1 MQQNPHSAGSADSV
15 DYYSTRNL
23 HPRTGD
29 CAAFTGRASGS
40 DVSPRSD
47 FHDDLLTPSKPVAE
61 PSQAHEVPT
70 NADVELEGVTA
81 DGGFAVNVGFDN
93 INQSDLSPD
102 EQGNLE
108 GQVSATQP
116 YRTAAQVEGKK
127 PPHAVPP
134 KAAVPKLAV
143 VLMCAGTRGDVQPFI
158 ALGSSCS
165 PVACPAQNM
174 QGCCHLDRNSIY
186 AVLFPSFVLLL
197 QKHGHR
203 VRVASHA
210 AYRKFV
216 MSFGLEFYPLGGDP
230 KVLSDY
236 IVKNR
241 GIMPGSA
248 RDAYDQYREVES
260 IVMST
265 YSACT
270 ETDVEGDG
278 MPFTAQAIISNPPT
292 YGHIHCAEKLGVPLH
307 MFFTMPWSPTKA
319 FPHPLARLNAVKDTR
334 AAGYRN
340 YLSYMAV
347 DEFTYTGLVHVIN
360 KFRVKSLG
368 LEPVRL
374 GNKGP
379 HLLAAHQL
387 PAMTPS
393 SSCVWLQV
401 PFAYCWSEALV
412 PKPADWG
419 PHIDVVGYCF
429 LNEGSHMKYRPPQKL
444 KEFLAAGKPPV
455 YIGFGSLIVDDAKK
469 LTRIILEAAK
479 EADQRVL
486 LSRGWG
492 NLGEGFDI
500 PDTVML
506 LDNVPHDWLLPH
518 CCAVVHHGGAGTTA
532 AGLIA
537 GCPTTVVPFF
547 GDQPFWGAAC
557 TRMGVGP
564 KPIPIDKL
572 DTPSLVEAL
581 HFMMKPEVQAAATQ
595 TGQGIKHEDGLQ
607 KAVEAFHRHLPLEKL
622 TTDKPVN
629 WHLAKPHFV
638 NIVSEVGRGLVGV
651 VSEPVRGYREGGL
664 RGTIKGMGKGLGGSV
679 YYPLKGLVLS
689 AEDIGLHAA
698 NAGLVVKTKT
708 AEHYAGA
715 KKGLGGCLGGTSTT
729 GEHEGHELP
738 SPRGA
743 SRADLAAEHE
753 LNPLADVR
761 ESEAEEDYEDAVS
774 RSEEERQSQPPRRR
788 FGVRFTHLSGHL
800 PSITHHLPRLAR
812 SSRDKNLTR
821 ESQDGNVDKGFKA
834 ENEERD
840 SSKQSSARQR
850 SSGQHAAAPA
860 VVQAGQL
867 PTAPMHLYPQQSPGV
882 LDANSSTEGQQATA
896 PGHVPPGQLS
906 DFPILS

>member
-1 MQQNPHSAGSADSV
+1 MQQNPGNAGSAGSV

-47 FHDDLLTPSKPVAE
+47 FHDDLLTPTSKPLLE
-61 PSQAHEVPT
+61 SSQAYEGPT

-81 DGGFAVNVGFDN
+81 DGGFALNVGFDN
-93 INQSDLSPD
+93 IDQSDSSPD
-102 EQGNLE
+102 VQSSLE

-116 YRTAAQVEGKK
+116 YCTAAQVEGKK
-127 PPHAVPP
+127 QPQAVLPR
-134 KAAVPKLAV
+134 AAVPKLAI

-158 ALGSSCS
+158 ALG
-165 PVACPAQNM
+165 
-174 QGCCHLDRNSIY
+174 LE
-186 AVLFPSFVLLL
+186 L
-197 QKHGHR
+197 QKYGHR

-216 MSFGLEFYPLGGDP
+216 TSFGLEFYPLGGDP

-265 YSACT
+265 YKACT

-278 MPFTAQAIISNPPT
+278 RPFTAEAIISNPPT

-360 KFRVKSLG
+360 KFRVKTLG
-368 LEPVRL
+368 LEPLRL

-379 HLLAAHQL
+379 HLLAAH
-387 PAMTPS
+387 
-393 SSCVWLQV
+393 QV

-419 PHIDVVGYCF
+419 AHIDVVGYCF
-429 LNEGSHMKYRPPQKL
+429 LNEGSHMNYRPPQQL

-479 EADQRVL
+479 ETNQRVL

-492 NLGEGFDI
+492 NLGQGFDI
-500 PDTVML
+500 PETVML
-506 LDNVPHDWLLPH
+506 LENVPHDWLLPH

-557 TRMGVGP
+557 MRMGVGP

-581 HFMMKPEVQAAATQ
+581 LFMMRPEVQAAATE
-595 TGQGIKHEDGLQ
+595 TGQGIKHEDGLK
-607 KAVEAFHRHLPLEKL
+607 KAVEAFHRHLPLQKM
-622 TTDKPVN
+622 TTDEPVN

-638 NIVSEVGRGLVGV
+638 NIFSEVGRGLVGV
-651 VSEPVRGYREGGL
+651 FTEPVRGYREGGL
-664 RGTIKGMGKGLGGSV
+664 KGTIKGVGKGLGGTV
-679 YYPLKGLVLS
+679 YYPLKGLALS

-715 KKGLGGCLGGTSTT
+715 KKGLGGCFSGTSTT
-729 GEHEGHELP
+729 DEHASHDLP
-738 SPRGA
+738 AGRPA

-774 RSEEERQSQPPRRR
+774 RSEEERQSQPFRRR
-788 FGVRFTHLSGHL
+788 FGVRF
-800 PSITHHLPRLAR
+800 A
-812 SSRDKNLTR
+812 
-821 ESQDGNVDKGFKA
+821 
-834 ENEERD
+834 
-840 SSKQSSARQR
+840 SAC
-850 SSGQHAAAPA
+850 P
-860 VVQAGQL
+860 
-867 PTAPMHLYPQQSPGV
+867 
-882 LDANSSTEGQQATA
+882 
-896 PGHVPPGQLS
+896 
-906 DFPILS
+906 